1 MFNQNY
7 TQIRVKMRFPPI
19 NKTDTSTDMTKKS
32 FFLILLFDKIKTK
45 NNLKYVLYP
54 KLYVLYEKSFW
65 VAHET
70 KVADDS
76 KVSDS
81 SKIFVQEWLINDLLR
96 P

>member
-54 KLYVLYEKSFW
+54 KLYLLYEKSFW
-65 VAHET
+65 LAH
-70 KVADDS
+70 DS
-76 KVSDS
+76 WAMKR
-81 SKIFVQEWLINDLLR
+81 KWPMIKKRPIAHKFVFENGS
-96 P
+96 